1 MGIMGSVKVGLLGAG
16 GIGNVHARHY
26 AAMPDVQLF
35 AYDTDAERVKNAS
48 TTHDATACSSFEDLL
63 AKSDVI
69 DICLPSNLHHEFG
82 MKSLAAGKPTMVEK
96 PIATTLQHAHEMME
110 AAEQAKV
117 ALFVGQVVRFF
128 PEFRAAHNHVKNGTV
143 GTPAAARMRR
153 GGGPPRSNATW
164 FFDHE
169 KSGGV
174 LLDLAIHDF
183 DWLRWTLGEVKCLYS
198 RSVGAKTGHGV
209 DYALTTLT
217 FESGA
222 IAHTET
228 TWMDPAGF
236 RVTLEVCG
244 SEGMIEFDSR
254 TLPTLRVNTADAK
267 LTEGPL
273 SQKDDPY
280 YRELRSFLD
289 SATQGTELSVT
300 PYDGFMAL
308 SICLAALESA
318 RTGRVV
324 TPARHV

>member
-1 MGIMGSVKVGLLGAG
+1 MGSVKVGLLGAG

-26 AAMPDVQLF
+26 AAMPDVELF
-35 AYDTDAERVKNAS
+35 VCDINSEKAQNVAS
-48 TTHDATACSSFEDLL
+48 AHKGTICSSFDDLM

-82 MKSLAAGKPTMVEK
+82 MKTLGAGKPTMVEK
-96 PIATTLQHAHEMME
+96 PIATTLQHAHELME
-110 AAEQAKV
+110 AAEKAKV

-128 PEFRAAHNHVKNGTV
+128 PEFRNAHHHVKNGTV
-143 GTPAAARMRR
+143 GTPAAARLRR
-153 GGGPPRSNATW
+153 GGAAPRSNAEW

-169 KSGGV
+169 RSGGV

-183 DWLRWTLGEVKCLYS
+183 DWLRWTLGEVKHLYS
-198 RSVGAKTGHGV
+198 RSVGAKTGKGV

-217 FESGA
+217 FDSGA

-254 TLPTLRVNTADAK
+254 TLPTLRINTADAK

-280 YRELRSFLD
+280 YNEIRSFLA
-289 SATQGTELSVT
+289 SATDGAPLSVT

-308 SICLAALESA
+308 SISLATLESA
-318 RTGRVV
+318 RTGKVIAPSRQI
-324 TPARHV
+324 

>member
-1 MGIMGSVKVGLLGAG
+1 MVSMGSVKVGLLGAG

-26 AAMPDVQLF
+26 AAMPDVELF
-35 AYDTDAERVKNAS
+35 VFDVHPEKAEGIARSHGGRTCLSFDELLTKADA
-48 TTHDATACSSFEDLL
+48 
-63 AKSDVI
+63 I

-82 MKSLAAGKPTMVEK
+82 MKTLAAGKPTMVEK
-96 PIATTLQHAHEMME
+96 PIATTLQHASELME
-110 AAEQAKV
+110 AAEKAKV
-117 ALFVGQVVRFF
+117 PLFVGQVVRFF
-128 PEFRAAHNHVKNGTV
+128 PEFRTAHQHVKNGTV
-143 GTPAAARMRR
+143 GTPAAARLRR
-153 GGGPPRSNATW
+153 GGGAPRSNAEW

-169 KSGGV
+169 RSGGV

-183 DWLRWTLGEVKCLYS
+183 DWLRWTLGEVKHLYS
-198 RSVGAKTGHGV
+198 RSVGAKTGKGL

-217 FESGA
+217 FDSGA
-222 IAHTET
+222 LAHTET

-267 LTEGPL
+267 ITEGPL
-273 SQKDDPY
+273 AQKDDPY
-280 YRELRSFLD
+280 FRELSAFL
-289 SATQGTELSVT
+289 AAVTKGEPLPVT

-318 RTGRVV
+318 KTGRVV
-324 TPARHV
+324 APARHV